1 MIKIYPNKLDA
12 GGEAFETHATN
23 RRMTLGAWLNSIRK
37 EGYKPGDALPL
48 SVTVND
54 EIIDQRD
61 WFEVAFKPRDD
72 VNFYIEPKG
81 TDPISMA
88 AAIFGA
94 VKAVFGM
101 LMPKLPGTPNQPGQ
115 GDSLSQASVNANRV
129 KMGDVIRESF
139 GTQRIFGDYLLPP
152 HRYFTDPV
160 TQWVEL
166 MLCIGRGRYQIQDG
180 AVRIGDTSILSLG
193 ADAEYQIFQPGEAVS
208 GLGSIWWH
216 TAAEVGASS
225 TGAAGLE
232 LTDAT
237 AITPSASASAFQ
249 FSGNTITIPAGAG
262 SFPAD
267 WTVGQVL
274 RIIAPYSYTVTDGGG
289 AVRDVVSGPLS
300 MLNPT
305 VGDQIEVVGANSGK
319 YTVQTYTP
327 GTPGQMTLNYEWGAA
342 ANQLAAGTSLATIGP
357 VGLHFK
363 ITSITSSVMT
373 VDRLKSSGAL
383 DPSFPGFVSAT
394 MSNASIAI
402 DTSSLQGGWRGGFP
416 ACPPKEKTTKI
427 ELDVMY
433 PNGLGGVG
441 QDGFLFP
448 LSVSYEVQWRDMALG
463 TGAAWTSVAFSD
475 MNTTLNQVGYTKH
488 VDLPYAMRPEVRM
501 RKTSPLGEN
510 LEFRDTIQWYGLKSL
525 LQAPTSY
532 PGATAMRVRVRTSDR
547 IAAQTESKISVIATR
562 MLPTRADGAWTD
574 EIATRDIAPVFAY
587 IAKSLGYTDSGLDL
601 DALDE
606 LDALWKA
613 RGDKFDGQFTSAST
627 AKEAMNDVLGVGYA
641 ELTVERGALSPV
653 RDGIRNQL
661 EHMYTPQ
668 NMTRALVREIQLVQ
682 PSDFGGVDVTYTDPD
697 SWTEEFVECRLSGV
711 TSGRIEKIKATG
723 ITDETRAWR
732 LGMRRLR
739 SHWYRRDSY
748 SWSTELDALNS
759 RYMSYD
765 MVADD
770 VPGYGQSALMLDYEN
785 SGDSVTIESSE
796 PFDWTTG
803 ENHKVAIRRP
813 DGTVSGPYT
822 ATKVDE
828 YTLTI
833 PSIDFTPDVSWEKEP
848 PHLLF
853 GPSNRLSYPVLV
865 MSVTPNGS
873 AAASVEAIGYNP
885 LVYADDDN
893 SPP

>member
-1 MIKIYPNKLDA
+1 MIKIYPNKLD
-12 GGEAFETHATN
+12 GEAFETHKTN
-23 RRMTLGAWLNSIRK
+23 RRMTLGAWLNGIRK
-37 EGYKPGDALPL
+37 EGYKPGDNLPL

-54 EIIDQRD
+54 EIIDQCD
-61 WFEVAFKPRDD
+61 WFDEAFKPRDD
-72 VNFYIEPKG
+72 VRFYIEPKG
-81 TDPISMA
+81 TDPISITLA
-88 AAIFGA
+88 LFSA
-94 VKAVFGM
+94 VSAVFGM
-101 LMPKLPGTPNQPGQ
+101 LTPKLPGTPNTPGQ
-115 GDSLSQASVNANRV
+115 GDSLSNASINGNKV

-152 HRYFTDPV
+152 HRYFSDPQ

-180 AVRIGDTSILSLG
+180 AIRIGETSLLSLG
-193 ADAEYQIFQPGEAVS
+193 ADAEYQIFQPGETVS

-216 TAAEVGASS
+216 TAPEVGASS

-237 AITPSASASAFQ
+237 SITPAAVASAFQ
-249 FSGNTITIPAGAG
+249 FSGYTITIPSGAG

-289 AVRDVVSGPLS
+289 ATRDVVSGPLS

-305 VGDQIEVVGANSGK
+305 VGDQIEVVGANAGK

-342 ANQLAAGTSLATIGP
+342 ANQLELGTSSATIGP

-363 ITSITSSVMT
+363 ITSITPSAIV
-373 VDRLKSSGAL
+373 VDRLTSSGAL
-383 DPSFPGFVSAT
+383 DASFPGFTAAT
-394 MSNASIAI
+394 MSNASISI
-402 DTSSLQGGWRGGFP
+402 DTSSLQGGWRGPFA
-416 ACPPKEKTTKI
+416 ACPPKEKTAKI
-427 ELDVMY
+427 ELDTMY
-433 PNGLGGVG
+433 PSGLGGVG
-441 QDGFLFP
+441 EEGYLFP
-448 LSVSYEVQWRDMALG
+448 LTVNYEVQWRDMALG
-463 TGAAWTSVAFSD
+463 DSAPWTSVNFAD
-475 MNTTLNQVGYTKH
+475 TNTTLNQVGYTKH
-488 VDLPYAMRPEVRM
+488 IDLPYLMRPEVRM
-501 RKTSPLGEN
+501 RKTSPLGET

-525 LQAPTSY
+525 LQAPTKY
-532 PGATAMRVRVRTSDR
+532 EGATTIRIRVRTSDR

-562 MLPTRADGAWTD
+562 MLPTRVDGAWTE

-587 IAKSLGYTDSGLDL
+587 IAKSLDYTDAGLDL

-606 LDALWKA
+606 LDALWKS
-613 RGDKFDGQFTSAST
+613 RGDKFDGQFTSTST
-627 AKEAMNDVLGVGYA
+627 AKDAMNDVLGAGYA
-641 ELTVERGALSPV
+641 ELTVERGVLLPV
-653 RDGIRNQL
+653 RDGIRTQF

-668 NMTRALVREIQLVQ
+668 NMTRPLVRDIQLVK
-682 PSDFGGVDVTYTDPD
+682 PSDFGGVDVTYTDPE
-697 SWTEEFVECRLSGV
+697 SWTEEVVECRLPGI
-711 TSGRIEKIKATG
+711 TGRIEKIKATG

-739 SHWYRRDSY
+739 NHWYRRDSY

-759 RYMSYD
+759 GYMSYD

-770 VPGYGQSALMLDYEN
+770 VPGYGQSALMMDYE
-785 SGDSVTIESSE
+785 SAGDVVTIESSE
-796 PFDWTTG
+796 PLDWTTG
-803 ENHKVAIRRP
+803 VNHKVAIRRP
-813 DGTVSGPYT
+813 DGTVSGPYS
-822 ATKVDE
+822 ATMVDD

-833 PSIDFTPDVSWEKEP
+833 PSIDFTPDVSWNQEP

-865 MSVTPNGS
+865 MSVTPNGAS
-873 AAASVEAIGYNP
+873 AASVEAIGYNP